1 MAQRQRLSAEV
12 AIEGLLDP
20 SFTRAFSKMNNGLRG
35 VTDKIDGIGKE
46 QKQLFRQR
54 DEWLKMGKSVD
65 HFDKAIDK
73 SNRSLKTQLRLM
85 DRLHVE
91 RLRASRQRLGSA
103 VQGIRG
109 AALPVA
115 IGAGLA
121 IAGIA
126 KATGGMV
133 DFEFTLAQ
141 VQTQAGLT
149 DDAISGVGRRVRDIA
164 KSAAGF
170 DPGDIATG
178 LLTLTKAGK
187 DVEES
192 LTILPAVLDLATAQ
206 GISFDDALRG
216 SLAVMNA
223 FGTKVGD
230 IGSLVES
237 FRNTANSASLSIPQM
252 NESLADATSA
262 FALFGSTDYDGMLTW
277 ISLLADAEVRGGR
290 AGTAIAGALRQMVAK
305 QDDLAELGVTIADM
319 EGNLRSPI
327 KIIEDLGKAFA
338 TLTEAERTKKINEIF
353 GETGT
358 LGVGQILKK
367 LQTDPEVIT
376 QRLEMVMKEGT
387 LAKDVEGMSKTLRI
401 KLATISSLWQ
411 EFLLTFSE
419 TVPVAK
425 VLDAVTDGIKKLTSW
440 LERNKEQVTD
450 TFTKAWEVT
459 TTFFGALASGIN
471 FVRSHKDIFAGIA
484 VGILVFYALT
494 KGLELV
500 TAAAV
505 VTRGALIALTAA
517 NPIVLAIAAVAG
529 IAAYFVIK
537 HWDAVKGFMLR
548 LWDKIATFAD
558 DAWERIKTAVTPV
571 VEFLKVVWKP
581 IGTLF
586 KILWEIVQISALAAW
601 NVIRF
606 VFGKIREHWGLI
618 KKLFSFTPFGMLI
631 KFGKKAFEAL
641 RGPAEAFFNFID
653 EKLNWFLGILG
664 KLKGLFGGDDG
675 EQVVDVKMNLI
686 KDLEMKGLD
695 TEVAEKT
702 VADFTDALKSEP
714 IQQNLKANLGFGEEQ
729 LAKPLEVL
737 QTITQNLN
745 DEDKAMILNRAGLDE
760 GLIRALAPQ
769 DPTVRATGGVEVLSP
784 PPPSPAAVPE
794 FPETPTPKMP
804 TFPDT
809 IGTEAPGEGVVKVV
823 DIPTKKVET
832 PEPLT
837 PEAPI
842 VKASEVKVSTPKVV
856 QVQNQAPIV
865 LTDDRLLAVNEKIL
879 ANIIKLQDGTLTV
892 DMPKADAPIP
902 TEFPS
907 VNVPT
912 APVDIAIPTA
922 DAPPL
927 VNMEIPT
934 ADVSPLV
941 NIEIPIAEA
950 PVPMETPSVTMP
962 SVPSPRELDE
972 IEGLENIAAPG
983 DRPATVPA
991 SPTAQNATDSHDRTD
1006 ARVVNQTNNITIN
1019 TAPGTDEEEL
1029 ARRVLIEIERLQE
1042 GKLF

>member
-109 AALPVA
+109 AALPAA

-121 IAGIA
+121 IGGIA
-126 KATGGMV
+126 KATSGLV

-149 DDAISGVGRRVRDIA
+149 DLAVSDVGRRVRDIA

-237 FRNTANSASLSIPQM
+237 FRNTANSASLSIPQL

-505 VTRGALIALTAA
+505 VARGALIALTAA

-558 DAWERIKTAVTPV
+558 DAWTRIKTAVTPV
-571 VEFLKVVWKP
+571 VEFLKAVWKP
-581 IGTLF
+581 IGTYF

-601 NVIRF
+601 TVIRF

-664 KLKGLFGGDDG
+664 KLKGFFGGDDG

-714 IQQNLKANLGFGEEQ
+714 IQQNLKANLDFGEEQ

-760 GLIRALAPQ
+760 ELIRALAPYSQ
-769 DPTVRATGGVEVLSP
+769 DPTVKAAGGEVLSP

-794 FPETPTPKMP
+794 LPETPTPKMP

-832 PEPLT
+832 PE
-837 PEAPI
+837 APA

-865 LTDDRLLAVNEKIL
+865 LTDDRLLAVNEQIL
-879 ANIIKLQDGTLTV
+879 AEVIKLHDGTLTV
-892 DMPKADAPIP
+892 DMPIADAPIP

-907 VNVPT
+907 VNAPVVPGDITMLTELPSVNIPT
-912 APVDIAIPTA
+912 APVDI
-922 DAPPL
+922 
-927 VNMEIPT
+927 
-934 ADVSPLV
+934 
-941 NIEIPIAEA
+941 
-950 PVPMETPSVTMP
+950 TMP

-1019 TAPGTDEEEL
+1019 APPGADEEEL
-1029 ARRVLIEIERLQE
+1029 ARRGLIEIERLQE

>member
-20 SFTRAFSKMNNGLRG
+20 SFQRAFSKMNNGLRG

-109 AALPVA
+109 AALPAA

-121 IAGIA
+121 IGGIA
-126 KATGGMV
+126 KATSGLV

-149 DDAISGVGRRVRDIA
+149 DLAVSGVGRRVRDIA

-237 FRNTANSASLSIPQM
+237 FRNTANSASLSIPQL

-505 VTRGALIALTAA
+505 VARGALIALTAA

-529 IAAYFVIK
+529 VAAYFVIK

-548 LWDKIATFAD
+548 LWDSISTYAD
-558 DAWERIKTAVTPV
+558 DAWTRIQKAVTPV

-664 KLKGLFGGDDG
+664 KLKGFLGGDDG

-769 DPTVRATGGVEVLSP
+769 DPTVKAAGGEVLSP

-794 FPETPTPKMP
+794 FPRNTN
-804 TFPDT
+804 
-809 IGTEAPGEGVVKVV
+809 
-823 DIPTKKVET
+823 
-832 PEPLT
+832 PEN
-837 PEAPI
+837 A
-842 VKASEVKVSTPKVV
+842 
-856 QVQNQAPIV
+856 
-865 LTDDRLLAVNEKIL
+865 
-879 ANIIKLQDGTLTV
+879 
-892 DMPKADAPIP
+892 
-902 TEFPS
+902 
-907 VNVPT
+907 NVP
-912 APVDIAIPTA
+912 
-922 DAPPL
+922 
-927 VNMEIPT
+927 
-934 ADVSPLV
+934 
-941 NIEIPIAEA
+941 
-950 PVPMETPSVTMP
+950 
-962 SVPSPRELDE
+962 R
-972 IEGLENIAAPG
+972 
-983 DRPATVPA
+983 
-991 SPTAQNATDSHDRTD
+991 HDR
-1006 ARVVNQTNNITIN
+1006 
-1019 TAPGTDEEEL
+1019 G
-1029 ARRVLIEIERLQE
+1029 
-1042 GKLF
+1042 